1 MIDIGVLWREYAVN
15 QPVIENP
22 HNSSGVSLSEAWHAV
37 DIAEVAQRLDA
48 NPSTGLASNEATA
61 RLASVGFNRLAGQ
74 PPNSPWLLFLS
85 QFKSILILI
94 LIGAATLA
102 ALIGN
107 VKDAGVILAVVVI
120 NAIVGFYQEYR
131 AEQSLAALR
140 KMLPLRTHVRRDG
153 KKLDI
158 DAEALVPGDV
168 VLLEAG
174 DRVPADGRLVVAAN
188 LDIDESALTG
198 ESQPAN
204 KQVAQ
209 LSGLDLPLADRLN
222 MAYMNTMVT
231 RGRAEMIV
239 TSTGMQT
246 EMGRLSE
253 QLATTPEA
261 PSPLQVQL
269 DQLGKRLGAVALTL
283 VGLLFFLQLLRGAD
297 LTHAIL
303 DSIALA
309 VAAMPEG
316 LPVVVTVTLA
326 LGMHQMA
333 RHRAVIKRL
342 ASVETL
348 GCTTVICSDK
358 TGTLTLNQM
367 TARAFFFRGRRFE
380 VSGEG
385 YGATGAIRSGSDQTP
400 VPDLEALLVP
410 MVACNDSR
418 VDGGRAIGDPTE
430 AALLTLAEKA
440 GLNREAIL
448 VAYPR
453 IAEIPFDS
461 AHKFMATFHREGE
474 NIRLFVKGAP
484 DVLLARCDQFLGADR
499 EEPLGSE
506 LRDRVNGEYSTLAAR
521 GLRGL
526 LLASRSL
533 TADQFAKSLDLSTWV
548 TELTLVGLVG
558 LMDPPRPEAK
568 QAIASC
574 KLAGIAVK
582 MITGDHRDTG
592 IAIAREL
599 GLQGE
604 AMTGAELDRLD
615 SRQLAEAIDGIAVF
629 ARVAP
634 QHKVKI
640 VQALQAKG
648 HVVAMTGDGVNDAPA
663 LKTADIGVAMG
674 VTGTEVAKEAA
685 SMVLTDDNFATIV
698 SAVRQGRALYDNIL
712 KFIRFQLSTTVG
724 AILTVFFAPLM
735 GLPEPF
741 NPIQILWVAMIM
753 DGPPAVSLALDAAR
767 AGIMGDP
774 PRHRS
779 EPVLP
784 WSRLGRVAAYGLTMM
799 LGTLAVLHYALEAGN
814 AHSALTLAFTTFVL
828 FQFFNVFNA
837 RVENESSFNEGFFK
851 NRMLWWSLAGV
862 VSLQALAVH
871 WPPAQ
876 SIFGTTDLSALQWAV
891 AVGVAA
897 SILILEEVRKAFVRH
912 FFRDTPA

>member
-1 MIDIGVLWREYAVN
+1 MSQPDIKSLLSG
-15 QPVIENP
+15 
-22 HNSSGVSLSEAWHAV
+22 SGVGQSEAWHAV
-37 DIAEVAQRLDA
+37 EIAEAAQRL
-48 NPSTGLASNEATA
+48 NVRPSMGLALPEAA
-61 RLASVGFNRLAGQ
+61 SRLASVGFNRLAGQ
-74 PPNSPWLLFLS
+74 PPRSPWLLFLS

-107 VKDAGVILAVVVI
+107 VKDASVILAVVVI

-131 AEQSLAALR
+131 AERSLAALR

-174 DRVPADGRLVVAAN
+174 DRVPADGRLMVAVN
-188 LDIDESALTG
+188 LDIDESTLTG

-204 KQVAQ
+204 KQLTV
-209 LSGLDLPLADRLN
+209 LSARDLPLADRLN

-239 TSTGMQT
+239 TATGMQT

-283 VGLLFFLQLLRGAD
+283 VGLLFFLQLLRGVN

-333 RHRAVIKRL
+333 RHRAVVKRL

-385 YGATGAIRSGSDQTP
+385 YGATGTIRSGSDQTP
-400 VPDLEALLVP
+400 VPDLEALLIP

-430 AALLTLAEKA
+430 AALLTLVAKA

-448 VAYPR
+448 AAHPR

-506 LRDRVNGEYSTLAAR
+506 LRDRVNGEYGALAAR

-526 LLASRSL
+526 LIASRSL
-533 TADQFAKSLDLSTWV
+533 SADQFARSPELSTWV
-548 TELTLVGLVG
+548 SDLTLVGLVG

-568 QAIASC
+568 QAIANC

-615 SRQLAEAIDGIAVF
+615 SRQLAEAIEGIAVF

-698 SAVRQGRALYDNIL
+698 SAVRQGRVLYDNIL

-724 AILTVFFAPLM
+724 AILTVFFAPLI

-784 WSRLGRVAAYGLTMM
+784 WSRLGRVAALGLIMM
-799 LGTLAVLHYALEAGN
+799 AGTLAVLYYAISSGN
-814 AHSALTLAFTTFVL
+814 NHSALTLAFTTFVL

-862 VSLQALAVH
+862 VSLQILAVH

-891 AVGVAA
+891 AVGVAS
-897 SILILEEVRKAFVRH
+897 SILILEELRKASVRH
-912 FFRDTPA
+912 FFRATPA